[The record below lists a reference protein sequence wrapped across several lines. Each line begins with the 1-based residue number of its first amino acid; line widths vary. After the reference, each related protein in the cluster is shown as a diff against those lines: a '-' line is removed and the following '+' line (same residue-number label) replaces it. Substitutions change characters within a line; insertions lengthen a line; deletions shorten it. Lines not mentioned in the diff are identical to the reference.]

1 MKYFKNFN
9 QNCTFIN
16 LFYLNLALNRQKKQ
30 RLLEEQQ
37 KQREEQQKQQEKQQ
51 KKRNRRKATKET
63 SIQEIPYTEGY
74 FYKNN

>member
-16 LFYLNLALNRQKKQ
+16 LFYLNLALNPQKEQ
-30 RLLEEQQ
+30 CLLEEQQ
-37 KQREEQQKQQEKQQ
+37 KRQES
-51 KKRNRRKATKET
+51 RRRKATKET
-63 SIQEIPYTEGY
+63 SIQAIPYIEGY